1 MLTANEAAKRLGVS
15 VATLYAYVSRG
26 LIRSHPDPSDP
37 RSRLYAEEDVDRRVP
52 AKGALHG
59 AGPVLDSAITLI
71 DGARLYYRGSDA
83 TELARTRSVEEVA
96 SLIWTG
102 NMTPDAFALTTLHV
116 ISGRGGSEGLPFV
129 SRGASILPIVAAR
142 DPLAYD
148 LRPHAVAQTG
158 WRILNLLT
166 SVAAES
172 AELADTV
179 EETLQQR
186 WAPKSAQARDL
197 IRAALILCADHE
209 LNVSAFTAR
218 CIASAGSN
226 PYAVVAGGLAAMEGS
241 KHGGMTARIETML
254 DELSRARDIRAAM
267 SERMRRGEAIA
278 GFGHRL
284 YPNGDPRAEVL
295 LEMLGTRVPKLIAD
309 VASAGEDLLRE
320 KPTIDFA
327 LVALARA
334 LKLPADAPITV
345 FALGRTIGWVGQAI
359 EQYARDEII
368 RPRARYTGPPPTTSS
383 TFS

>member
-52 AKGALHG
+52 GKGALHG

-83 TELARTRSVEEVA
+83 TELARTRSIEEVA
-96 SLIWTG
+96 LLIWTG

-179 EETLQQR
+179 DETLQQR

-254 DELSRARDIRAAM
+254 DELARARDIRAAM

>member
-1 MLTANEAAKRLGVS
+1 MLTASEAAQRLGVS

-26 LIRSHPDPSDP
+26 LIRSHPDPADP
-37 RSRLYAEEDVDRRVP
+37 RSRLYAEEDIDRRVP
-52 AKGALHG
+52 GKGALHG
-59 AGPVLDSAITLI
+59 AGPVLDSSITLI
-71 DGARLYYRGSDA
+71 DGKSLYYRGLDA
-83 TELARTRSVEEVA
+83 TELARTQTIEEVA

-102 NMTPDAFALTTLHV
+102 RMTADAFALTTLHV
-116 ISGRGGSEGLPFV
+116 VAGRPSDGLPFV
-129 SRGASILPIVAAR
+129 NRGASILPIVASR

-172 AELADTV
+172 AELADTID
-179 EETLQQR
+179 ETLQER

-209 LNVSAFTAR
+209 LNVSSFTAR

-226 PYAVVAGGLAAMEGS
+226 PYAVVAGGLAAIEGN
-241 KHGGMTARIETML
+241 KHGGMTARVETML
-254 DELSRARDIRAAM
+254 DELARSRDVRAAM
-267 SERMRRGEAIA
+267 TERMRRGEAIF

-284 YPNGDPRAEVL
+284 YPHGDPRAQVL
-295 LEMLGTRVPKLIAD
+295 FEMLGRRLPKHIED
-309 VASAGEDLLRE
+309 VAAAGEDLLRE

-327 LVALARA
+327 LVALARS
-334 LKLPADAPITV
+334 LKLPADAPLTL

-368 RPRARYTGPPPTTSS
+368 RPRARYTGPPPTISS
-383 TFS
+383 TAS

>member
-26 LIRSHPDPSDP
+26 IIRSHPDPSDP
-37 RSRLYAEEDVDRRVP
+37 RSRLYAEEDIDRRMP
-52 AKGALHG
+52 GKGALHG

-71 DGARLYYRGSDA
+71 DGARLYYRGFDA
-83 TELARTRSVEEVA
+83 TELARTRSIEEVA

-116 ISGRGGSEGLPFV
+116 IAGRSSDGLPFV

-179 EETLQQR
+179 DETLQQR

-241 KHGGMTARIETML
+241 KHGGMTARVETML
-254 DELSRARDIRAAM
+254 DELARAQDIRAAM
-267 SERMRRGEAIA
+267 SERMRRGEPIV

-295 LEMLGTRVPKLIAD
+295 LEMLGKRVPKLIAD
-309 VASAGEDLLRE
+309 VASEGEELLRE

-334 LKLPADAPITV
+334 LKLPADAPITL

>member
-37 RSRLYAEEDVDRRVP
+37 RSRLYAEEDIDRRVP
-52 AKGALHG
+52 GKGALHG

-71 DGARLYYRGSDA
+71 DGARLYYRGFDA
-83 TELARTRSVEEVA
+83 TELAQTRSVEEVA

-102 NMTPDAFALTTLHV
+102 TMTPDAFALTTLHV
-116 ISGRGGSEGLPFV
+116 IAGRSSEGLPFIN
-129 SRGASILPIVAAR
+129 RGASILPIVAAR

-172 AELADTV
+172 AELADTID
-179 EETLQQR
+179 ETLQQR
-186 WAPKSAQARDL
+186 WAPKFAQARDL

-241 KHGGMTARIETML
+241 KHGGMTARVETML
-254 DELSRARDIRAAM
+254 DELARAQDIRAAM
-267 SERMRRGEAIA
+267 SERMRRGEAIV

-295 LEMLGTRVPKLIAD
+295 LEMLGKRIPKLIAD
-309 VASAGEDLLRE
+309 VAAAGEELLRE

-334 LKLPADAPITV
+334 LKLPADAPITL

>member
-1 MLTANEAAKRLGVS
+1 MLNANEAAKRLGVS

-37 RSRLYAEEDVDRRVP
+37 RSRLYAEEDIDRRTP
-52 AKGALHG
+52 GKAALHG

-71 DGARLYYRGSDA
+71 DGARLYYRGFDA

-116 ISGRGGSEGLPFV
+116 IAGRSSEGLPFI

-172 AELADTV
+172 AELADTID
-179 EETLQQR
+179 ETLQQR
-186 WAPKSAQARDL
+186 WAAKTAQARDL

-241 KHGGMTARIETML
+241 KHGGMTARVETML
-254 DELSRARDIRAAM
+254 DELARAQDIRAAM

-295 LEMLGTRVPKLIAD
+295 LELLGKRVPKLIAD
-309 VASAGEDLLRE
+309 VASAGEELLRE

-334 LKLPADAPITV
+334 LKLPAYAPITL